1 MPDVES
7 TKRKYAKPTITTITS
22 KAITTSGVN
31 IFPPSSPVLDPG
43 EYAVTT
49 MIFCNVSGTSA
60 TLNLHLVETGA
71 SPSLV
76 NTIMQ
81 SLTLPPGETFTFD
94 SERFIL
100 ADSDAVH
107 AVASANSRLVATIS
121 YVRI

>member
-1 MPDVES
+1 M
-7 TKRKYAKPTITTITS
+7 AITS

-49 MIFCNVSGTSA
+49 MIFCNVSVSSA

-71 SPSLV
+71 APSTV
-76 NTIMQ
+76 NTIIKT
-81 SLTLPPGETFTFD
+81 LTLPAGETFTFD

-107 AVASANSRLVATIS
+107 AIASADSRIVATIS